1 MLGSAA
7 VNMSV
12 QFSLLY
18 YDIYSFGY
26 LPKIDIA
33 KEDHM
38 LVLILAFLRCLYTDF
53 HSGYTNL
60 QPINSRFPFNLHSLF
75 IIKVF
80 FFFAGQGTV
89 CPGDYVDFSQ
99 GWLWEYCMTF
109 ICSPVGL
116 RLPSRFETGVEWCSS
131 PPDFSV

>member
-7 VNMSV
+7 INMGV

-26 LPKIDIA
+26 MPKIDIA
-33 KEDHM
+33 REDHM

-60 QPINSRFPFNLHSLF
+60 YPTNSRFPFNLHSHQHCSLISFLFFWRGRVKNIFSLF
-75 IIKVF
+75 IYS
-80 FFFAGQGTV
+80 
-89 CPGDYVDFSQ
+89 YVYTLGHFS
-99 GWLWEYCMTF
+99 
-109 ICSPVGL
+109 P
-116 RLPSRFETGVEWCSS
+116 LPPTPPS
-131 PPDFSV
+131 PPLPPIASRQNLFCPFLQFC